1 MSNDMITENGK
12 IEQLQ
17 KFVNIHFFELFI
29 ASWILGVI
37 FYTIV
42 GFEAI
47 DELCAGMLLV
57 LFIFYVFKT
66 PEWRI
71 NKVLLFIL
79 FVFLFY
85 LFYSIQIKSN
95 TIKSIF
101 MDFIIQLKPYLAF
114 FCVYHI
120 APKFTGWQRKLL
132 KDLSLLIWFCSCFLG
147 VSQLFVR
154 DVLVTVMGHPTVFA
168 ATVVSVSLVYLYS
181 SNYTMK
187 DKIIFIVM
195 LSVGLLSGRAK
206 FYGFFACAFVLV
218 FYFGTAKN
226 LKLNLKNIV
235 AFVGMFVAVLLVAWQ
250 KIEIYFIQNLGDES
264 TDSLARFA
272 LYATSF
278 KIFGDYMPF
287 GFGLGT
293 FATHAS
299 RVDYSPIYGEY
310 GIDYIWG
317 LSKSYSAFIADTYYP
332 SLAEFGVVGL
342 VLFVLFWFYIIKK
355 AFSFFMKTNDTR
367 LIIMSLLIIGFLAIE
382 NVADATF
389 TSNRGFFM
397 MIFLGL
403 ILSEQNVLDNRLQL
417 KS

>member
-132 KDLSLLIWFCSCFLG
+132 KDLSLLIWFCLCFLG

-218 FYFGTAKN
+218 FYFSR
-226 LKLNLKNIV
+226 I
-235 AFVGMFVAVLLVAWQ
+235 
-250 KIEIYFIQNLGDES
+250 IEI
-264 TDSLARFA
+264 
-272 LYATSF
+272 
-278 KIFGDYMPF
+278 
-287 GFGLGT
+287 
-293 FATHAS
+293 
-299 RVDYSPIYGEY
+299 
-310 GIDYIWG
+310 
-317 LSKSYSAFIADTYYP
+317 KSDP
-332 SLAEFGVVGL
+332 
-342 VLFVLFWFYIIKK
+342 
-355 AFSFFMKTNDTR
+355 
-367 LIIMSLLIIGFLAIE
+367 
-382 NVADATF
+382 
-389 TSNRGFFM
+389 
-397 MIFLGL
+397 
-403 ILSEQNVLDNRLQL
+403 
-417 KS
+417 